1 LYNNGPSTLL
11 LEDDVVFQSHP
22 SFFCLLSVQD
32 QHLWSTHKIAMLV
45 SLRTATT
52 ALLGLLSV
60 PAVSAYTNPI
70 RNPGGSDPQIVWSG
84 GYYYLLSTT
93 WTDVQIARADTVA
106 GLKTAEK
113 KVVYSTTEASRA
125 CNVWAPE
132 VHYLGG
138 AWYVYYTAGNC
149 DDLGGQRLH
158 VLRGG
163 ATPWDEYS
171 YAAQLSTEWAIDASV
186 LRFAEHGNFLVFS
199 CFHGGL
205 PNQSTCLQQLGDD
218 FVSVTGD
225 IHVISKPTEEW
236 ESSGT
241 PVQEGQNA
249 LYLGGRTFIV
259 YSASY
264 CWTPDYCLGSLEWN
278 GAGDPTAETSWTKS
292 SQCLLKSANGNY
304 GTGHNSFFMSPSG
317 NETWNAFHA
326 TSNSAGACDDS
337 RYAMVQ
343 PVGLL
348 ADGRPD
354 FGTPAVLAE
363 EFVEPI

>member
-1 LYNNGPSTLL
+1 
-11 LEDDVVFQSHP
+11 
-22 SFFCLLSVQD
+22 
-32 QHLWSTHKIAMLV
+32 MLV

-205 PNQSTCLQQLGDD
+205 PNQSTCLYRVLCIVLLDARLLPWLARVERRGRSDGRDELDQEQPVSAQERQRQLWYGTQQLLHESERQRNLERVPCDEQLGRRLRRQQ
-218 FVSVTGD
+218 VRHGAAGRVAGRRTTGFRD
-225 IHVISKPTEEW
+225 A
-236 ESSGT
+236 G
-241 PVQEGQNA
+241 GA
-249 LYLGGRTFIV
+249 GGRVCRAHLMAVGRGECCRFVVHVEI
-259 YSASY
+259 S
-264 CWTPDYCLGSLEWN
+264 C
-278 GAGDPTAETSWTKS
+278 DPTLGTILWIYNASTS
-292 SQCLLKSANGNY
+292 CLI
-304 GTGHNSFFMSPSG
+304 H
-317 NETWNAFHA
+317 
-326 TSNSAGACDDS
+326 CC
-337 RYAMVQ
+337 
-343 PVGLL
+343 
-348 ADGRPD
+348 
-354 FGTPAVLAE
+354 AVLPPPSAYE
-363 EFVEPI
+363 QE